1 MTAREAE
8 AEAAM
13 ENGQEAS
20 PSSSASS
27 SKESAAGVEGESP
40 PPARSVWTDEEEADE
55 AGEDYEEG
63 HRAAFDHTAAYA
75 RELAALS
82 HPLLV
87 MNINDDLVSQTRRVD
102 ALLANGERRDY
113 PDWGNG
119 FLELWPEAV
128 AAELLAFLDADR
140 DPGVQSA
147 SATS

>member
-1 MTAREAE
+1 M
-8 AEAAM
+8 AA
-13 ENGQEAS
+13 AS
-20 PSSSASS
+20 L
-27 SKESAAGVEGESP
+27 
-40 PPARSVWTDEEEADE
+40 ADNLR